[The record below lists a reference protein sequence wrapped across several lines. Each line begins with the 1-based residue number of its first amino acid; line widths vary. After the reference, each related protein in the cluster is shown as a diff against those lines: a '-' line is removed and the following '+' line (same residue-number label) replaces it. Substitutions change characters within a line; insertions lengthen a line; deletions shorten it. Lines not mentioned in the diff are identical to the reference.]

1 MSIEKLKSMI
11 ENSNN
16 IVFLGGAGVSTES
29 GIPDFRSETG
39 LYSESKNK
47 RRGPKEI
54 YTYKYYEENKDEYL
68 LMYKTNMA
76 KSISNT
82 RYPNAAHM
90 ALAELEKRGKLKVVI
105 TQNVDGLHQKAG
117 SQNIIEL
124 HGSTKRCYCEIC
136 NTKYDL
142 DYFLKAEDLAKCVK
156 CGGVVRPDIVMY
168 GEKLNNNLLEESK
181 QYVANA
187 DMLIIG
193 GTSLVVYP
201 AAGLIRHYKGDKLVI
216 INQTETK
223 FDSKA
228 TLIFNDSIG
237 KILSSVILK

>member
-1 MSIEKLKSMI
+1 MSIEVLKTMI
-11 ENSNN
+11 NNSNN
-16 IVFLGGAGVSTES
+16 IVFIGGAGVSTES

-39 LYSESKNK
+39 LYSDAKNK

-54 YTYKYYEENKDEYL
+54 YTYKYYKENKEEYI
-68 LMYKTNMA
+68 LMYKRNMA
-76 KSISNT
+76 KSILNEK
-82 RYPNAAHM
+82 YPNDAHK

-117 SQNIIEL
+117 SKNIIEL
-124 HGSTKRCYCEIC
+124 HGSTNRCFCEDC
-136 NTKYDL
+136 YSKYNL
-142 DYFLKAEDLAKCVK
+142 DYFLKAEDLPKCEK

-168 GEKLNNNLLEESK
+168 GEKLDDELLEQAK
-181 QYVANA
+181 KYVSDA

-201 AAGLIRHYKGDKLVI
+201 AAGLIRHYKGNKLVI

-223 FDSKA
+223 FDTQASL
-228 TLIFNDSIG
+228 TIQDSIG
-237 KILSSVILK
+237 KVLRSVI

>member
-1 MSIEKLKSMI
+1 MSIEILRTMI
-11 ENSNN
+11 NNSNN
-16 IVFLGGAGVSTES
+16 IVFIGGAGVSTES

-39 LYSESKNK
+39 LYSDAKNK

-54 YTYKYYEENKDEYL
+54 YTFKYYKENKEEYL
-68 LMYKTNMA
+68 LMYKRNMA
-76 KSISNT
+76 KSILNEKH
-82 RYPNAAHM
+82 PNDAHK
-90 ALAELEKRGKLKVVI
+90 ALAELEKRGKLKIII

-117 SQNIIEL
+117 SKNIIEL
-124 HGSTKRCYCEIC
+124 HGSTNRCFCEDC
-136 NTKYDL
+136 FTRYNL
-142 DYFLKAEDLAKCVK
+142 DYFLKAEHLPKCEK

-168 GEKLNNNLLEESK
+168 GEKLDDELLEQAK
-181 QYVANA
+181 KYVSDA

-223 FDSKA
+223 FDTQASL
-228 TLIFNDSIG
+228 TIQDSIG
-237 KILSSVILK
+237 RVLRSVI

>member
-1 MSIEKLKSMI
+1 MSIEILRTMI
-11 ENSNN
+11 NNSNN
-16 IVFLGGAGVSTES
+16 IVFIGGAGVSTES

-39 LYSESKNK
+39 LYSDAKNK

-54 YTYKYYEENKDEYL
+54 YTFKYYKENKEEYL
-68 LMYKTNMA
+68 LMYKRNMA
-76 KSISNT
+76 KSILNEKH
-82 RYPNAAHM
+82 PNDAHK
-90 ALAELEKRGKLKVVI
+90 ALAELEKRGKLKIII

-117 SQNIIEL
+117 SKNIIEL
-124 HGSTKRCYCEIC
+124 HGSTNRCFCEDC
-136 NTKYDL
+136 YSKYNL
-142 DYFLKAEDLAKCVK
+142 DYFLKAEHLPKCEK

-168 GEKLNNNLLEESK
+168 GEKLDDELLEQAK
-181 QYVANA
+181 KYVSDA

-223 FDSKA
+223 FDTQASL
-228 TLIFNDSIG
+228 TIQDSIG
-237 KILSSVILK
+237 RVLRSVI